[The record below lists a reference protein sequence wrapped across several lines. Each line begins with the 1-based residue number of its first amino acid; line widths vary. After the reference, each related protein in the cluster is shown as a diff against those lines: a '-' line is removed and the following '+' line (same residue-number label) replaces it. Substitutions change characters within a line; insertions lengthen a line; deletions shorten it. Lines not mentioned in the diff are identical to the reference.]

1 MSEQYPPADHQHVP
15 DCDDYA
21 FSGAG
26 FHPTCERS
34 CICRQVARVEHRV
47 IGEAVQRVEAIE
59 YDPDSGVDWNW
70 DYDIDPTGMTRNP
83 LVWIREAV
91 AAIKNEVKS

>member
-47 IGEAVQRVEAIE
+47 IGEAVQRVEE
-59 YDPDSGVDWNW
+59 LWSLDPSWDGTNWNNAL
-70 DYDIDPTGMTRNP
+70 TSA
-83 LVWIREAV
+83 L
-91 AAIKNEVKS
+91 AAIDAPREER

>member
-1 MSEQYPPADHQHVP
+1 MTEQYPPADHQHVP

-47 IGEAVQRVEAIE
+47 IGEAVQRVEE
-59 YDPDSGVDWNW
+59 LWSLDPSWDGTNWNNAL
-70 DYDIDPTGMTRNP
+70 TSA
-83 LVWIREAV
+83 L
-91 AAIKNEVKS
+91 AAINTPREDN

>member
-1 MSEQYPPADHQHVP
+1 MTEQYPPADHQHVP

-34 CICRQVARVEHRV
+34 CICRQVARVEHRM
-47 IGEAVQRVEAIE
+47 IGEAVQRVEELWSLDPSWDGTNWNNALHAAI
-59 YDPDSGVDWNW
+59 
-70 DYDIDPTGMTRNP
+70 
-83 LVWIREAV
+83 
-91 AAIKNEVKS
+91 AAIKGDQR

>member
-1 MSEQYPPADHQHVP
+1 MTEQYPPADHQHVP

-34 CICRQVARVEHRV
+34 CICRQVARVEHRM
-47 IGEAVQRVEAIE
+47 IGEAVQRVEVLWSL
-59 YDPDSGVDWNW
+59 DPSWDGTNWNNAL
-70 DYDIDPTGMTRNP
+70 TSA
-83 LVWIREAV
+83 L
-91 AAIKNEVKS
+91 AAIDALTKEEQP